1 MRLETDDSKC
11 FGCHICEN
19 VCSVEL
25 AQEINPKKAGIR
37 IRGHFPVPGNYSI
50 AVCNQCG
57 ECAAACPEGA
67 IVESGGIYRIDP
79 VRCSGCAVCI
89 DACPTGVMFVHQDS
103 YVPIKCVACG
113 KCAELCTRHALK
125 NV

>member
-1 MRLETDDSKC
+1 
-11 FGCHICEN
+11 
-19 VCSVEL
+19 
-25 AQEINPKKAGIR
+25 
-37 IRGHFPVPGNYSI
+37 
-50 AVCNQCG
+50 
-57 ECAAACPEGA
+57 CAAACPEGA